1 MNMMFEGE
9 YPDKMQWEEVDEKVW
24 AKVLWLDQRTGSHVR
39 LLRADPGSIDKET
52 LKHDFD
58 ELVYVLHGQQTSI
71 KTGKVWRPGTVSFF
85 PAGTEHG
92 PFSTQEGIT
101 CLEFRYYADE

>member
-1 MNMMFEGE
+1 MTAMFAGE
-9 YPDKMQWEEVDEKVW
+9 YPDWIEWEEVAEKVW
-24 AKVLWLDQRTGSHVR
+24 AKVLWLDEGTGSHVR
-39 LLRADPGSIDKET
+39 LLRADPGSIDEET

-58 ELVYVLHGQQTSI
+58 ELVYVLHGQQTNI
-71 KTGKVWRPGTVSFF
+71 NTGVVCRPGMVSFY

-101 CLEFRYYADE
+101 CLEFRTYKSD